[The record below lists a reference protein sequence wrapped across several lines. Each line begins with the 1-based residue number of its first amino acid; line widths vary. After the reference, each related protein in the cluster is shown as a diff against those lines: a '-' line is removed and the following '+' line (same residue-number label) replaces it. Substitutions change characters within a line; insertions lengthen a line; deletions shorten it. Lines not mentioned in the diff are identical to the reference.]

1 MSVLSWL
8 LLAVGVILLATVV
21 VSCVGRARRL
31 DRLHVRTDAARD
43 GLHDALDRR
52 ASAAVAALPALH
64 GPSASA
70 LRTAL
75 DARTGLRPPPGD
87 GRAETVENALTRALA
102 AIDRTGLPAGPAAEL
117 TDAEQLVILARRVHN
132 DAVRDT
138 LGLRSRRL
146 VRWLHLAGTAPV
158 PEYFEIA
165 DPDVGRSTPAAAP
178 GDPVH

>member
-1 MSVLSWL
+1 MTFLVWALVVGAL
-8 LLAVGVILLATVV
+8 LVATVV
-21 VSCVGRARRL
+21 VSCIGRARRL

-43 GLHDALDRR
+43 GLHHALDRR
-52 ASAAVAALPALH
+52 AAAAVGCLPALR
-64 GPSASA
+64 GPGAAA

-87 GRAETVENALTRALA
+87 GRAETVENTLTRALA
-102 AIDRTGLPAGPAAEL
+102 GVDRSGLPTGPAAEL
-117 TDAEQLVILARRVHN
+117 TDAEQLVVLARRVHN

-165 DPDVGRSTPAAAP
+165 DPDVGRSTSAAAP
-178 GDPVH
+178 SDPVY